1 MNTKE
6 RSVKEL
12 LDRFELSAI
21 AMSWKGSQPVETHE
35 EITEE
40 YHESKRELYNPL
52 GIRYERR

>member
-1 MNTKE
+1 MINKQ
-6 RSVKEL
+6 RVKEL

-21 AMSWKGSQPVETHE
+21 AMSWKGSQPVETRE

-40 YHESKRELYNPL
+40 YHESKRELYNAL